1 MTPTTT
7 LVPNEA
13 ATTMRAVFEKELSA
27 VFEKLAAAAAVD
39 ADAAV
44 ERARATSQAALDETL
59 TELQDQI
66 RQKEGLIE
74 SVLQLEIQV
83 EELQSKVQD
92 ASGQQKTAEAAY
104 EREHAARLRAEETS
118 ARLLEALKSV
128 QQACAL
134 AEPSGDKP
142 TRRKGESARAARER
156 ASETPED
163 EATSKNEID
172 RNTDGGGAAPPSATV
187 TGRNL
192 TLVATNDPASD
203 APPELVEYVKQLFE
217 QIDAMYTAEQQ
228 VHGSDE
234 LVDHLRAN
242 LRYARDVFERRVSS
256 EGGAGRRLFEQ
267 ELSARLDA
275 HAATPLGRH
284 LAVAAYEL
292 AEEPSARAEAS

>member
-104 EREHAARLRAEETS
+104 EREHASRLRAEETS

-156 ASETPED
+156 ASETSD
-163 EATSKNEID
+163 DGGTSKNEVD
-172 RNTDGGGAAPPSATV
+172 RSTDGDATASSATV
-187 TGRNL
+187 SGRNL

>member
-156 ASETPED
+156 ASETSD
-163 EATSKNEID
+163 DGGTSKNEVD
-172 RNTDGGGAAPPSATV
+172 RSTDGDATASSATV
-187 TGRNL
+187 SGRNL